1 MSAQSSSANRTLRRE
16 SARRPRLRE
25 ATRQRLVRWS
35 IYAAL
40 LLATAIITFPVLWML
55 SVSFKPT
62 TDTFSLPPRLIPE
75 NFRID
80 GYLKVLQNES
90 FRGFII
96 NSYLIGIAVTMLSL
110 VIGTLAAFGF
120 SRYRFFGDQ
129 AAKLFVIA
137 TQMVPTITLLIP
149 FFGVIVWLRLYDTRL
164 GLVLTYLTFGLP
176 YAIIMMN
183 AYLDTIP
190 KDFDEAAIIDGCS
203 PIRVLFSVLLP
214 MATPGLIST
223 AVYTFLLSWNEFLF
237 ALALTRSTEVRTVP
251 VGISMLV
258 GEFGLKWDEMMA
270 FSVIGSVPVLILF
283 MFVQRYVVS
292 GLSAGG
298 VKG

>member
-1 MSAQSSSANRTLRRE
+1 MSGQISRVVVS
-16 SARRPRLRE
+16 PKKPWLRE
-25 ATRQRLVRWS
+25 ATRVRLTRVS
-35 IYAAL
+35 LYLAL
-40 LLATAIITFPVLWML
+40 ILAVVIITFPVLWML

-62 TDTFSLPPRLIPE
+62 TDTFSLPPQLIPE
-75 NFRID
+75 NFQLD
-80 GYLKVLQNES
+80 GYIKVLQNET
-90 FRGFII
+90 FRTFII
-96 NSYLIGIAVTMLSL
+96 NSYLIGLAVTFLSL
-110 VIGTLAAFGF
+110 IIGTLAAFAF

-149 FFGVIVWLRLYDTRL
+149 FFGVIVWLRLYDTHL
-164 GLVLTYLTFGLP
+164 GLIVTYLTFGLP

-183 AYLDTIP
+183 AYLNTIP

-203 PIRVLFSVLLP
+203 PFRVLFSVLLP

-237 ALALTRSTEVRTVP
+237 ALALTRSTEMRTVP

-270 FSVIGSVPVLILF
+270 FSVLGSVPVLLLF

>member
-1 MSAQSSSANRTLRRE
+1 MHDQGIFVNSRASSQAPK
-16 SARRPRLRE
+16 PRLSG
-25 ATRQRLVRWS
+25 ATRTRLARFSVYLALTL
-35 IYAAL
+35 IALAA
-40 LLATAIITFPVLWML
+40 IFPVLWMV

-62 TDTFSLPPRLIPE
+62 TDTFSLPPQLIPE
-75 NFRID
+75 NFRLD
-80 GYLKVLQNES
+80 GYISVLQNKS
-90 FRGFII
+90 FRTFIV
-96 NSYLIGIAVTMLSL
+96 NSYLIGMAVTVLSL
-110 VIGTLAAFGF
+110 IIGILAAFAF

-129 AAKLFVIA
+129 AAKLFVIS

-149 FFGVIVWLRLYDTRL
+149 FFGVIVWLRLYDTHL
-164 GLVLTYLTFGLP
+164 GLVITYLTFGLP
-176 YAIIMMN
+176 YSIIMMN
-183 AYLDTIP
+183 AYLNTIP

-203 PIRVLFSVLLP
+203 PLRVLFSVLLP
-214 MATPGLIST
+214 MATPGIIST

-237 ALALTRSTEVRTVP
+237 ALALTRSVEIRTMP

-270 FSVIGSVPVLILF
+270 FSVIGSLPVLLLF